1 MSQAI
6 KDLVCKFTQEDA
18 DSIVSIV
25 VGASIK
31 FYDEPNPY
39 TVQAVSENFAVLTR
53 PATQEDAESFEVEN
67 LEEGTVVYSIW
78 DLWAEKRGP
87 HNMIL
92 NAYDFKT
99 PEGCQE
105 CLSDLEAK
113 KIELSRRREARVIL
127 DGEYRL
133 PVPLKE
139 YIIQIHW
146 QECFPWEGD
155 EPKLIF
161 VAQHGFKSSELPDP
175 VLWIHST
182 IEEKKDECPKG
193 YQPMVCDETSS
204 YFLKAPVQP

>member
-1 MSQAI
+1 MSQEI

-53 PATQEDAESFEVEN
+53 PATQEDAESFEIEN

-78 DLWAEKRGP
+78 DLLAEKRGP

-92 NAYDFKT
+92 NAYEFKT
-99 PEGCQE
+99 QEGCQE
-105 CLSDLEAK
+105 CLRDLEAK

-127 DGEYRL
+127 DGEYR
-133 PVPLKE
+133 
-139 YIIQIHW
+139 
-146 QECFPWEGD
+146 FSD
-155 EPKLIF
+155 
-161 VAQHGFKSSELPDP
+161 
-175 VLWIHST
+175 
-182 IEEKKDECPKG
+182 
-193 YQPMVCDETSS
+193 
-204 YFLKAPVQP
+204 VQPKVQP

>member
-39 TVQAVSENFAVLTR
+39 TVQAVSESFAVLTR
-53 PATQEDAESFEVEN
+53 PATQEDAESFEIED

-87 HNMIL
+87 HNMVL
-92 NAYDFKT
+92 NAYDFKNQKD
-99 PEGCQE
+99 CQQ
-105 CLSDLEAK
+105 CLKDLESK
-113 KIELSRRREARVIL
+113 FIELSRRREARVIL

-133 PVPLKE
+133 P
-139 YIIQIHW
+139 
-146 QECFPWEGD
+146 D
-155 EPKLIF
+155 
-161 VAQHGFKSSELPDP
+161 
-175 VLWIHST
+175 
-182 IEEKKDECPKG
+182 
-193 YQPMVCDETSS
+193 
-204 YFLKAPVQP
+204 VQPKVQP